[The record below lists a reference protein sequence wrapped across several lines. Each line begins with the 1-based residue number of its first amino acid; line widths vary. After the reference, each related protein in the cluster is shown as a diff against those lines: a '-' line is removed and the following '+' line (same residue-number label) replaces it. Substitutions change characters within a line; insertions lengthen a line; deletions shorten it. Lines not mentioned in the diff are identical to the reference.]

1 MSASWDPALIREAGR
16 ITGTEARVIWHERP
30 DRGLSRWA
38 PTVDIE
44 RDPRWGRTEEA
55 YGEDPF
61 LTGAMAS
68 AYVRGM
74 QGDDPEHLRCACTLK
89 HFYANNVEEGRG
101 WKSSTVDPRNREELY
116 LEPFRRVIEDGG
128 AAGVMAAYNSV
139 NGTVG
144 MLNHEIQDILK
155 DQYGLPHAVSDGGAL
170 GLVCDSHH
178 TFGTYAEAIAA
189 SLKAGVDAMSDA
201 EDEVYAAAAE
211 AWQLGLITEEDLDLA
226 LRNSYRVRLRLGVY
240 DRERVNPYDDVRPED
255 RCSDEGRR
263 ICRKLSEESLVLLR
277 NRDALL
283 PLDPDT
289 AKTVLVG
296 PCADTWYQDWYGGRA
311 PYRRTL
317 RQGME
322 EVLGHPVEVCD
333 GLDRVTFEGGG
344 KCFAVDESGRLS
356 PTDGAADVF
365 IKQDWGEGS
374 FTFRSVRTGKYLN
387 LRMAGAGLPRSRRR
401 GRSAATARRPWTG
414 SCSRP
419 SVWSLRGTEPSRCA
433 TISAGRSVLTGTEAC
448 CCLKTVH
455 RRSSRSPLW
464 KTAPQKPP
472 AP

>member
-1 MSASWDPALIREAGR
+1 
-16 ITGTEARVIWHERP
+16 
-30 DRGLSRWA
+30 
-38 PTVDIE
+38 
-44 RDPRWGRTEEA
+44 
-55 YGEDPF
+55 
-61 LTGAMAS
+61 
-68 AYVRGM
+68 
-74 QGDDPEHLRCACTLK
+74 
-89 HFYANNVEEGRG
+89 
-101 WKSSTVDPRNREELY
+101 
-116 LEPFRRVIEDGG
+116 
-128 AAGVMAAYNSV
+128 
-139 NGTVG
+139 
-144 MLNHEIQDILK
+144 
-155 DQYGLPHAVSDGGAL
+155 
-170 GLVCDSHH
+170 
-178 TFGTYAEAIAA
+178 
-189 SLKAGVDAMSDA
+189 MSDA